1 MSLRH
6 ALLAMLTAEPM
17 TGYQLVKYFDGTV
30 AFVWSAPHSQIYPE
44 LRRMENDGLVVAD
57 VVRRGERARKRVYS
71 ITDAGVAELHRWETE
86 LTPYPAG
93 RDPYRLKA
101 AFFEWGSL
109 DAARRQLREHL
120 HHYRQALAVWEGV
133 IAGIDHRSVPLLQRR
148 LANRPARE
156 HPAIVAVKRFAF
168 SGEVARAKAEIAWA
182 EQGLALLDDLGR
194 SGAALAWETGGGE
207 AGELPGRDF
216 PAGGA
221 QDAGAGA

>member
-44 LRRMENDGLVVAD
+44 LRRMERAGFIAAE

-71 ITDAGVAELHRWETE
+71 ITDAGVAELRRWETE
-86 LTPYPAG
+86 LTPYSAG

-101 AFFEWGSL
+101 AFFEWGSIE
-109 DAARRQLREHL
+109 AARRQLREHL
-120 HHYRQALAVWEGV
+120 HHYRQALAAWEGM

-156 HPAIVAVKRFAF
+156 HLAIVAVKRFAF

-194 SGAALAWETGGGE
+194 TGAALAGEEAEQGAAAAGDGTTAAGGG
-207 AGELPGRDF
+207 
-216 PAGGA
+216 GA
-221 QDAGAGA
+221 ARQP